1 MWEPS
6 SVKLAGA
13 PSTASQRIH
22 HTFVA
27 YSFVANQS
35 KQFNKDTI
43 AGLPQKS
50 LNAHRVSSIATFAVP
65 IFSIASHIYV
75 QCN

>member
-43 AGLPQKS
+43 AGLPQKK
-50 LNAHRVSSIATFAVP
+50 P
-65 IFSIASHIYV
+65 
-75 QCN
+75 